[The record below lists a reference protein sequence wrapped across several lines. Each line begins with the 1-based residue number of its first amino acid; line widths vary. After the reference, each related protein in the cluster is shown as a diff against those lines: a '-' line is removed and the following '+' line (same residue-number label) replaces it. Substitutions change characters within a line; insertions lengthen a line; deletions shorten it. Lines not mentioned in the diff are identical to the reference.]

1 MQFDKMKF
9 GARLFTFFYEYDHM
23 MRQFC
28 NKVGLY
34 SGQPRILT
42 AMLNNPGRTLSELSS
57 MIGVGLPSLSVSIRS
72 LKKAGL
78 VRDNGAGRNRAL
90 YLTEEGMKKA
100 AMFHEE
106 FDAFINSFIDSIG
119 DERAEVFD
127 TELVNMTSFM
137 KESTGND

>member
-1 MQFDKMKF
+1 MQFNKMKF

-28 NKVGLY
+28 NSIGLY

-42 AMLNNPGRTLSELSS
+42 AMSNNPGKTLSELSS

-90 YLTEEGMKKA
+90 YLTEEGVRKA
-100 AMFHEE
+100 AQFHEE
-106 FDAFINSFIDSIG
+106 FDKFIDSFIESVG
-119 DERAEVFD
+119 EERVAVFD
-127 TELVNMTSFM
+127 TELSNMSGFM
-137 KESTGND
+137 KEYSDRR

>member
-1 MQFDKMKF
+1 MQFNKMKF

-28 NKVGLY
+28 NSIGLY

-42 AMLNNPGRTLSELSS
+42 AMSNNPGKTLSELSS

-90 YLTEEGMKKA
+90 YLTEEGMQKA
-100 AMFHEE
+100 AQFHEE
-106 FDAFINSFIDSIG
+106 FDKFIDSFIDSVG
-119 DERAEVFD
+119 EERVAVFD
-127 TELVNMTSFM
+127 AELSNMSEFFKKYTESI
-137 KESTGND
+137 